1 MGRLHTRYS
10 PVRRSSARASS
21 PVTPRLACVK
31 PAASVHPE
39 PGSNS
44 SLYII
49 FLIFLRLTSLANYT
63 LLYLLPFLI
72 TIFSMNSYLL
82 SFSLVSLSANTPFLR
97 DCKDKY
103 FFLFCKFFMNF
114 YYLFFASL
122 IL

>member
-49 FLIFLRLTSLANYT
+49 FLIFFRLTSLANYT
-63 LLYLLPFLI
+63 LSYLLPFLI

-82 SFSLVSLSANTPFLR
+82 SFSLVSFSANTLFLR

-114 YYLFFASL
+114 FTFFSL
-122 IL
+122 P